1 MKSQE
6 EKYAEL
12 IMNLSQDFLLKK
24 IDLSHYVST
33 LDMININFKNMYFQD
48 NQRVAEEQT
57 EI

>member
-12 IMNLSQDFLLKK
+12 IMSLSQDFLLKK
-24 IDLSHYVST
+24 IDLSHYVNT
-33 LDMININFKNMYFQD
+33 LDMINTNFQNMHFQD
-48 NQRVAEEQT
+48 NQRIAEEQT